1 MTDCLVMPMIA
12 NWFIIGYSAGS
23 MELLINFVG
32 GIALLLWGVRMVRT
46 GITRS
51 FGAELR
57 RVLSASAENRVRA
70 LFAGFAV
77 TAALQSSTATAM
89 IISSFAGR
97 GMIAGAAALAIMLGA
112 DVGTTIVVQA
122 LSFDLGWLSP
132 VLLAIGV
139 FGFLSGEGSKRRN
152 LSRTAIGL
160 GLLLLSLKLISLASA
175 PLREAET
182 ASLILAPLASE
193 PMLAILLAALI
204 TWMAHSSVAIVLL
217 VMSLAALQVLPLQ
230 LAMVL
235 VLGANLGGAI
245 AAVTMTM
252 RSTPATRR
260 IPLGNLF
267 MRLAGVLIVLP
278 LVPWAVPYLAGID
291 DTPARMIA
299 NFHMAFNILLAVLC
313 LPLVGV
319 VMSLLEKF
327 IPDEDVLDS
336 DSGPKYLDPRAID
349 TPSVALACAARET
362 LHMGDIV
369 REMLSGAMQVFNTGD
384 ETLRKRIEAQDDEVD
399 TLHEAIKLY
408 LTSLSR
414 EELDQK
420 EGERS
425 LDVFSFT
432 TNLEHIG
439 DIVENNLMDLAAK
452 MAKKRAT
459 FSRAGLGELQ
469 QFHTRIL
476 SNLDL
481 ALNIF
486 LSRDENLAKEL
497 LRQKTEIRDLEL
509 VFVERH
515 FTRVSGGA
523 ADTLGSSSVHLD
535 VLRDLKRINSHLTAV
550 VYPILERTG
559 QLAESRLMED
569 DGQTVS
575 NGHRSAHP
583 APGISE
589 SG

>member
-1 MTDCLVMPMIA
+1 
-12 NWFIIGYSAGS
+12 
-23 MELLINFVG
+23 MELLINFAG

-57 RVLSASAENRVRA
+57 QILAASAKNRVKA

-77 TAALQSSTATAM
+77 TTALQSSTATAM

-112 DVGTTIVVQA
+112 DIGTTIVVQA

-132 VLLAIGV
+132 ALIAVGV
-139 FGFLSGEGSKRRN
+139 FGFLSGEASKRRN

-160 GLLLLSLKLISLASA
+160 GLILLSLKLISLASA

-182 ASLILAPLASE
+182 AAIILAPLASE
-193 PMLAILLAALI
+193 PVLAILIAALI

-217 VMSLAALQVLPLQ
+217 VMSLAALQVLSIQ
-230 LAMVL
+230 LALVL
-235 VLGANLGGAI
+235 VLGANFGGAI
-245 AAVTMTM
+245 AAVTMTI
-252 RSTPATRR
+252 RSTAATKRV
-260 IPLGNLF
+260 PLGNLG
-267 MRLAGVLIVLP
+267 MRLVGVLIVLP
-278 LVPWAVPYLAGID
+278 LVPWVLPYLASVD
-291 DTPARMIA
+291 NTPVRMIA
-299 NFHMAFNILLAVLC
+299 NFHMVFNIFLAMLF

-319 VMSLLEKF
+319 VMNLLERF
-327 IPDEDVLDS
+327 IPDEDVLES
-336 DSGPKYLDPRAID
+336 DSGPKYLDPRAVD

-369 REMLSGAMQVFNTGD
+369 RGMLSDTMQVFNSGD
-384 ETLRKRIEAQDDEVD
+384 EALRKRIEAQDDEVD

-414 EELDQK
+414 EELDQ
-420 EGERS
+420 EESERS

-439 DIVENNLMDLAAK
+439 DIIDNNLMDLAAK
-452 MAKKRAT
+452 KIKKRAS
-459 FSRAGLGELQ
+459 FSDAGLNELRE
-469 QFHTRIL
+469 FHARIL
-476 SNLDL
+476 TNFDL

-497 LRQKTEIRDLEL
+497 LRQKTLIRDLEL
-509 VFVERH
+509 EYVERH
-515 FTRVSGGA
+515 FNRVSGGA

-535 VLRDLKRINSHLTAV
+535 VLRDLKRINSHLTSV

-559 QLAESRLMED
+559 QLAESRLMD
-569 DGQTVS
+569 DEEKAGT
-575 NGHRSAHP
+575 NGRHASHP
-583 APGISE
+583 ASGITEPS
-589 SG
+589 